1 MNIIIRWMDIEQ
13 NNMPII
19 PLLSDYREEKLNKQ
33 GAAMRKRSLA
43 SEYLLR
49 RCLEEMGI
57 TPDGKLNITT
67 NENGKP
73 YLNDIPV
80 FFNVSHSGNI
90 VACALSD
97 CDIGL
102 DVQKR
107 SPYNPALAD
116 KYFSKAELSCIERS
130 DDKEGAYTLLW
141 ASKESYIKAMGST
154 LAQEL
159 KNAVIDLEP
168 GEIISCRGYKIYS
181 LTVGDYIICCC
192 PLTGDNCSIDIK
204 ETTL

>member
-19 PLLSDYREEKLNKQ
+19 PLLSVYREEKLNTQ
-33 GAAMRKRSLA
+33 SASRRKRSLA

-49 RCLEEMGI
+49 RCLEERGI

-73 YLNDIPV
+73 YLKDIQV
-80 FFNVSHSGNI
+80 FFNVSHSGII

-116 KYFSKAELSCIERS
+116 KYFSKAELGCIERS
-130 DDKEGAYTLLW
+130 DDKEGAFTLLW

-159 KNAVIDLEP
+159 RNTVIDLEP
-168 GEIISCRGYKIYS
+168 ESFLCCKGYRIYDFS
-181 LTVGDYIICCC
+181 VRDYIICCC

-204 ETTL
+204 EITL